1 MASNSD
7 ELFNS
12 SDTPSSLT
20 KRQAYEE
27 MKKGNKVSHKN
38 FIDEEYLIL
47 VKGNVFSEE
56 DILICSEE
64 KFFLY
69 NKGVDWQTGWS
80 LYQ

>member
-12 SDTPSSLT
+12 SDSPSSLT
-20 KRQAYEE
+20 KRQAFEE
-27 MKKGNKVSHKN
+27 MKKGNKVTHRN
-38 FIDEEYLIL
+38 FTDEEYLML

-56 DILICSEE
+56 DILICSEDN
-64 KFFLY
+64 FFLY
-69 NKGVDWQTGWS
+69 NKGVEWQTGWS